1 MRRLLVIGGVIVL
14 VLVAATF
21 AALEALAAG
30 VGKDR
35 VAAAL
40 SSALGL
46 PVTIGSMSVTLIP
59 SPAISAGGIRIG
71 AGDSTTAPG
80 VSLATLRVVPDLFSL
95 LPGRTKTIERVD
107 LVGLMIAIRRD
118 KAGRWLIPVPPP
130 PTGTPKPAGPK
141 PAAPSG
147 AAGGINLQGLHVRQ
161 GAVRVVDDSLGAT
174 NTITNIEADLQAV
187 GGTLTIPRFTGQL
200 GKTVVTGSAS
210 SGPAGISLELQ
221 SASIS
226 NGDLPALFGLA
237 GMKPYPG
244 LSIGGNAPFQMT
256 TKVGND
262 LQTFTV
268 TGKAAFDNVQL
279 GTIAL
284 QKLSAPFRFDKK
296 VFALDPITFTL
307 YNGHEAGHVQITMGT
322 PSSYAINTAI
332 SGLDVDQALSATT
345 TMKHTITGTAR
356 LSANVHATGTSQTA
370 IQRSLAGPTAF
381 AVTKG
386 ALNNF
391 PIVATINQA
400 LGITG
405 GSGQQTTFDSLTGT
419 ATIANGVARTND
431 LTLHAGEM
439 TIVAQ
444 GTYGLDQS
452 VNMKAVVRFSA
463 AKANELAR
471 LTPLAKN
478 LQNAQGAIEIPLTI
492 TGTASA
498 PKFGVDIGTLA
509 KKKLPGQLLKQGLNK
524 LLPH

>member
-1 MRRLLVIGGVIVL
+1 MRRLLIIAGVIVL
-14 VLVAATF
+14 VVIAATF

-46 PVTIGSMSVTLIP
+46 PVTIASLSVTVIP
-59 SPAISAGGIRIG
+59 SPALAATGIRVG
-71 AGDSTTAPG
+71 AGDSTAAPG
-80 VSLATLRVVPDLFSL
+80 VSLATLRVVPDLVSL
-95 LPGRTKTIERVD
+95 LPGHTKTIKSVD
-107 LVGLMIAIRRD
+107 LVGLTIAIRRD
-118 KAGRWLIPVPPP
+118 RSGHWLIPVPPP
-130 PTGTPKPAGPK
+130 PTGTPKPS
-141 PAAPSG
+141 APTTNG
-147 AAGGINLQGLHVRQ
+147 GGTATGINLQGLHIRR

-200 GKTVVTGSAS
+200 GKTVVMGSAS
-210 SGPAGISLELQ
+210 SGPTGISLHLQ
-221 SASIS
+221 SASIANS
-226 NGDLPALFGLA
+226 DLPALFGLA

-244 LSIGGNAPFQMT
+244 LSIGGGAPFEMT

-296 VFALDPITFTL
+296 VFALDPINFTL
-307 YNGHEAGHVQITMGT
+307 YNGREAGHVSITMGA

-345 TMKHTITGTAR
+345 TMKHAITGTAR
-356 LSANVHATGTSQTA
+356 LSANVHASGTSQTA
-370 IQRSLAGPTAF
+370 IQRSLAGTTAF

-391 PIVATINQA
+391 PILATINQA
-400 LGITG
+400 LGIAG
-405 GSGQQTTFDSLTGT
+405 VSGRVTTFDSLTGT
-419 ATIANGVARTND
+419 ATIANGVAHTND
-431 LTLHAGEM
+431 LTLRTGQM
-439 TIVAQ
+439 TITAQ

-452 VNMKAVVRFSA
+452 INMSAVVR
-463 AKANELAR
+463 
-471 LTPLAKN
+471 LTSRN
-478 LQNAQGAIEIPLTI
+478 VDVPLTI

-498 PKFGVDIGTLA
+498 PKFGVDIKALA
-509 KKKLPGQLLKQGLNK
+509 KKNVSNQLIKQGLNK